1 MFENLNKVI
10 LEFEVL
16 LLWAYSEKE
25 EDEISVIC

>member
-1 MFENLNKVI
+1 MPENLNKATP
-10 LEFEVL
+10 EPEVL